1 MPIYYGKQCRYSDH
15 LYAMA
20 SSTAFP
26 TRILNSDR
34 RLNKNI
40 EKHLNSRKQNSR
52 NTIMGLQALKPH
64 IAWPLDPTHSF
75 RFPKRLSESSGWVY
89 EFPNPPACFSELD
102 VLDLRAVFS
111 SPEWYSND
119 SSSPGH
125 QPQFCQAFSHAELMA
140 LKKIKLGKM
149 PRLQH
154 QNGASKCGKQSSEV
168 GGQFASACRPSSPK
182 QLTSSQRTFHRRMPG
197 RCRDCLVFSKVR
209 IILRRHRC
217 SKTVGIRFKATSSAM
232 HSLTCRASRFCPP
245 SLVAKPCNMHRET
258 CVALCGACQC
268 RPQTA
273 TDLKPEGTELTIF

>member
-26 TRILNSDR
+26 TLILNSDR
-34 RLNKNI
+34 PLNKNI
-40 EKHLNSRKQNSR
+40 EK
-52 NTIMGLQALKPH
+52 TLKFQKTELEKH
-64 IAWPLDPTHSF
+64 DP
-75 RFPKRLSESSGWVY
+75 
-89 EFPNPPACFSELD
+89 
-102 VLDLRAVFS
+102 VFS

-168 GGQFASACRPSSPK
+168 GGQFASACRPSSPE

-232 HSLTCRASRFCPP
+232 HSLTCRASCFCPP
-245 SLVAKPCNMHRET
+245 SLVAKPCDMHRET